1 LLSLAFPELPSMNI
15 NKSKPSR
22 MIDIANRA
30 NVSRTAVTH
39 VLTGAGKG
47 KVGGVSKAKAEEIR
61 RIAAELGYVPN
72 LTAQQLAGKS
82 SGIVGAIASQWWST
96 ESRFFTI
103 LQKACAARNLDILAV
118 QANRGVD
125 SVERFVETS
134 LGRGVEAVIVLSFL
148 HDNIWMEA
156 AQVLARFPRVISV
169 VINPEIPGSRAIES
183 DIAGGMRQA
192 VEHLHLQGRKKI
204 VSLLEDLDTK
214 MNCLRYQ
221 SFCDTLASLGRPVE
235 PDQLFLDTKDWS
247 DANYPDFEALV
258 AKMLRTGADAIIAD
272 SDFGAAFTCKSL
284 AALGYRVPEDVAVV
298 GWGNEIVA
306 RWCNPRL
313 TTVCYEFE
321 NIVEKCLDM
330 LAGWSENSAEDGP
343 LWKTVPMKLVIRE
356 SA

>member
-1 LLSLAFPELPSMNI
+1 MNI
-15 NKSKPSR
+15 NKRKPSR
-22 MIDIANRA
+22 MIDIAERA

-47 KVGGVSKAKAEEIR
+47 KVGGVSKAKADEIR

-96 ESRFFTI
+96 ESRFFTV
-103 LQKACAARNLDILAV
+103 LQKACATRNLDILAM
-118 QANRGVD
+118 QANHGVE

-134 LGRGVEAVIVLSFL
+134 LGRGVEAVIVLSFM
-148 HDNIWMEA
+148 HDAIWMEA

-169 VINPEIPGSRAIES
+169 AVNPEIPGSRAIES

-192 VEHLHLQGRKKI
+192 VEYLHKQNRKKI
-204 VSLLEDLDTK
+204 VSLLEDLERK
-214 MNCLRYQ
+214 MNCIRYR
-221 SFCDTLASLGRPVE
+221 SFCDTLAGLGRPVE

-247 DANYPDFEALV
+247 DANYPEFEVLV

-272 SDFGAAFTCKSL
+272 SDFGAAFICKAL
-284 AALGYRVPEDVAVV
+284 AALGYRVPQDVAVI
-298 GWGNEIVA
+298 GWGNEIVS

-321 NIVEKCLDM
+321 NIVEHCLDM
-330 LAGWSENSAEDGP
+330 LAGWSKNPAENGQQG
-343 LWKTVPMKLVIRE
+343 KTVPMKLVVRE